1 MDTLRD
7 GPITGGTLR
16 RMQTEWSRGS
26 NDDGRTD
33 GGRDDAGPG
42 SDQSD
47 DAGPVAQGPG
57 SQGSSI
63 QDDVIVDDAV
73 VGAVSD
79 DLVVED
85 VTEEPADE
93 LGYDGAEVD
102 AEIGA
107 EFEADPDVDYE
118 TDVDV
123 DVDVDYDPDVTND
136 RDEQDSSDEDG
147 EQETHRSAVD
157 AVDGLLDEVELAL
170 TRLDDGTYGRCEEC
184 GDPIDDDR
192 LAESPIIR
200 SCGRCSASEGTA
212 PPKAA
217 GSPSVTSPTT

>member
-33 GGRDDAGPG
+33 GGRDDDGPG
-42 SDQSD
+42 SGQGGD
-47 DAGPVAQGPG
+47 DVSPVAAGPVGAATVGTATVGTAPG
-57 SQGSSI
+57 I
-63 QDDVIVDDAV
+63 QDNVMVDEAL

-85 VTEEPADE
+85 VTEELADE
-93 LGYDGAEVD
+93 LEYDEADLD
-102 AEIGA
+102 AA
-107 EFEADPDVDYE
+107 RQVEFEADLHV
-118 TDVDV
+118 
-123 DVDVDYDPDVTND
+123 
-136 RDEQDSSDEDG
+136 DEQDSADEDG
-147 EQETHRSAVD
+147 EQEAHRSAVD

-192 LAESPIIR
+192 LADSPIIR
-200 SCGRCSASEGTA
+200 SCGRCSASEGTE
-212 PPKAA
+212 PLEAA
-217 GSPSVTSPTT
+217 GSSSVTSTSTWS